1 MNRAVRRTARYLHSL
16 ARLSAPFKVRE
27 PHTTGPVLA
36 KTRRQFTPNGL
47 IAPFSGSLRLTSR
60 PSAPLSVALI
70 PAADFHTPRDA
81 SVRAI
86 TPATA
91 PQGAKDSGRF

>member
-1 MNRAVRRTARYLHSL
+1 MNSAVRRTPRYFHSF

-36 KTRRQFTPNGL
+36 KLRRQLTPSGL
-47 IAPFSGSLRLTSR
+47 IAPFSGSLRLTSS
-60 PSAPLSVALI
+60 PSAPVSVASM